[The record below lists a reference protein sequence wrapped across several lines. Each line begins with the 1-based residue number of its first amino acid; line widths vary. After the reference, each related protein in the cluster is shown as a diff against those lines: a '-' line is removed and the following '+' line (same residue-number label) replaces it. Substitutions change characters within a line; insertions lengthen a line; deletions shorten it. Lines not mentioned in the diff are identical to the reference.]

1 MSIANRK
8 QKEKEDLSKK
18 ILDAAME
25 LFTQQGFE
33 QTSIRNIAKK
43 IEYSPTTIYLYYK
56 DKDAIFHALHQQGFE
71 LLNSQMQVLMHV
83 EEPFERLKAMGRIY
97 ISFALENAALYEL
110 MFIQSAPID
119 YVESTEENIWQEG
132 TTSFAALKLTLADCM
147 KSGLLPAQDIES
159 TAFVIWSALHG
170 MVSLHIK
177 NRCKTI
183 FPENRNI
190 IVESGYNSLI
200 LLIESLI
207 KK

>member
-1 MSIANRK
+1 MSIASRK

-56 DKDAIFHALHQQGFE
+56 DKDAIFHALHQQGFAQ
-71 LLNSQMQVLMHV
+71 LNSRMQVLMHV
-83 EEPFERLKAMGRIY
+83 ADPFERLKAMGRIY
-97 ISFALENAALYEL
+97 ISFALENPELYEL

-119 YVESTEENIWQEG
+119 FVEATEDNIWAEG
-132 TTSFAALKLTLADCM
+132 TNAFAYLKQTLSDC
-147 KSGLLPAQDIES
+147 KLSGKFPLLDIEPS
-159 TAFVIWSALHG
+159 AYVIWSALHG

-177 NRCKTI
+177 NRCKAISPDNRTTI
-183 FPENRNI
+183 
-190 IVESGYNSLI
+190 VDAGYNNLVH
-200 LLIESLI
+200 LIEILV
-207 KK
+207 K